1 MGNSFMGK
9 IISVVL
15 PKGGVGKTTSA
26 VNLAYYFAKKKYKTL
41 IIDLDPIATC
51 SFSLGFN
58 KENIFGDIFDVFS
71 YSKSIEAV
79 IHPTGIDNL
88 DCIPQI
94 KLSKVEEG
102 RQLKL
107 ISNEYL
113 LRNIIKTISTNYRF
127 IIFDCPP
134 YLFGPTNLALIA
146 SDSVLIPIRTDE
158 YSFEALDDLINRID
172 YINKTY
178 NQKLTIEGIFITSY
192 EKNIRASFKVK
203 AKLFEL
209 KSAVM
214 LNKSIPKDAN
224 MMNATFSK
232 RPLGLASPSSRA
244 AVAYKEL
251 AEEIILRNF
260 GII

>member
-1 MGNSFMGK
+1 MGK

-26 VNLAYYFAKKKYKTL
+26 VNLAYFFAKKKYKTL
-41 IIDLDPIATC
+41 IVDLDLTATC
-51 SFSLGFN
+51 SLSLGFN
-58 KENIFGDIFDVFS
+58 HENILADIFDVFS

-79 IHPTGIDNL
+79 IHPTGIENL

-94 KLSKVEEG
+94 KLNAVEEG

-107 ISNEYL
+107 ITNEYL
-113 LRNIIKTISTNYRF
+113 LRNVISTISQNYDF
-127 IIFDCPP
+127 ILFDCPP

-158 YSFEALDDLINRID
+158 YSLEAVDDLLKRVE
-172 YINKTY
+172 YINKRY
-178 NQKLTIEGIFITSY
+178 NQKLRIEGIFITSY
-192 EKNIRASFKVK
+192 EKNIKASFKIK
-203 AKLFEL
+203 TKLFEMN
-209 KSAVM
+209 SHFM

-232 RPLGLASPSSRA
+232 MPLGMINPKSRA
-244 AVAYKEL
+244 AIAYKEL
-251 AEEIILRNF
+251 SEEIILRNSDAF
-260 GII
+260 GFI

>member
-1 MGNSFMGK
+1 MGK

-26 VNLAYYFAKKKYKTL
+26 VNLAYYFALKNYKTL
-41 IIDLDPIATC
+41 IIDLDPTATC

-71 YSKSIEAV
+71 YAKSIESV
-79 IHPTGIDNL
+79 IHPTEIKNL

-94 KLSKVEEG
+94 KLNKIEEG

-113 LRNIIKTISTNYRF
+113 LRNVIKTISEDYRF

-146 SDSVLIPIRTDE
+146 SDSVLIPMRTDE
-158 YSFEALDDLINRID
+158 YSFDALDDLLIRIE

-178 NQKLTIEGIFITSY
+178 NQKLCIEGLFITSY
-192 EKNIRASFKVK
+192 EKNIKASFKIK
-203 AKLFEL
+203 AKLFEFRSSL
-209 KSAVM
+209 M

-224 MMNATFSK
+224 MMDATFSK
-232 RPLGLASPSSRA
+232 KPLGSEMPKSRA
-244 AVAYKEL
+244 AIAYKEL
-251 AEEIILRNF
+251 AEEIISRNF